1 MYCSPVADSIP
12 SVSRRCSFFLSVRVC
27 VQDMLCEMS
36 VQVTTLAHLVH
47 IWTCYGLSFSL
58 IDLFLFLHVRQLL
71 VGVWRN
77 LVAMRNYSRALWELN
92 ARFPDA
98 SPDELQRQQDDVCS
112 ICRDSMEQ
120 AKKLP
125 CGHLFHRVS
134 AQSAPLI
141 GRCDSLLSRA
151 CSPDVHWPVV
161 ALFFVFFF
169 PDLLAAMD

>member
-1 MYCSPVADSIP
+1 
-12 SVSRRCSFFLSVRVC
+12 
-27 VQDMLCEMS
+27 MS

-98 SPDELQRQQDDVCS
+98 SPEELQRQQDDVCS

-134 AQSAPLI
+134 A
-141 GRCDSLLSRA
+141 
-151 CSPDVHWPVV
+151 
-161 ALFFVFFF
+161 
-169 PDLLAAMD
+169 

>member
-1 MYCSPVADSIP
+1 MWRLCF
-12 SVSRRCSFFLSVRVC
+12 RVRVC

-98 SPDELQRQQDDVCS
+98 SPEELQRQQDDVCS

-134 AQSAPLI
+134 AQSA
-141 GRCDSLLSRA
+141 R
-151 CSPDVHWPVV
+151 H
-161 ALFFVFFF
+161 
-169 PDLLAAMD
+169 